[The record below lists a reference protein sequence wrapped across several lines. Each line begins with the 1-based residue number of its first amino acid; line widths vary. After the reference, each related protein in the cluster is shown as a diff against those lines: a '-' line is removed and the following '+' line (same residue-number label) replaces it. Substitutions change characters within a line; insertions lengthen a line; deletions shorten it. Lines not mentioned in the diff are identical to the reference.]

1 MTYARVEDPGVAYP
15 YIYLLGAPARDA
27 GRRRPDATATRTSM
41 TEPRRGRHGHT
52 SIYERPVPRVAYP
65 YIYLLGAPARDA
77 GRRRPDATATRTSVY
92 ERSASW
98 VAYPYVYL

>member
-1 MTYARVEDPGVAYP
+1 MTYARVEDPG
-15 YIYLLGAPARDA
+15 
-27 GRRRPDATATRTSM
+27 
-41 TEPRRGRHGHT
+41 
-52 SIYERPVPRVAYP
+52 VAYP